1 MAGIWDKVTEVS
13 SPSWTS
19 VSEITTPSWSTVTVL
34 NSITYKENYAPT
46 PSIDLVNAWNL
57 IDSKWEHFTYDYEDL
72 II

>member
-34 NSITYKENYAPT
+34 NSITSFGCLWLIFAMKSLSL
-46 PSIDLVNAWNL
+46 SI
-57 IDSKWEHFTYDYEDL
+57 
-72 II
+72 